1 MASPAFRA
9 AGAVLQ
15 QTTTGGSDSGNV
27 SLPAG
32 TADGDFLLLII
43 RTLVGDSLPV
53 PPSGWT
59 AIDSFE
65 TTSPYQTDLHIYRR
79 TAASEPAS
87 YVVSNSGNGA
97 GSNQFFAQILGWDS
111 GIFDTSAKWVGS
123 SSNTTIQCPSVTAA
137 DSNSTL
143 ICVYGQ
149 QGNNSNAGPYTPPSG
164 MTEREDVAD
173 TSSVGQR
180 TSYGAADLSV
190 GAGATGT
197 KNATATDGT
206 TYHCGVSLII
216 YNSIQGLSG
225 QAILSGIT
233 ADGGMATQPD
243 SSLSG
248 QAILSGITADGGM
261 GLAPGV
267 LTTPVLKNN
276 TGTILA
282 SVSGI
287 VANVYNSTT
296 GALVV
301 RKTGLTSN
309 GSGIVTIS
317 DVLLAAGT
325 TYAYELDLS
334 ASSQGRRLPTGVAA

>member
-1 MASPAFRA
+1 MGISIQAGSIGVWSGELASTAPYGKNHDVTVGAGTDRILVVTIACGGGGGMPASLTVTFNGVALTKLAETGGDPNSSNAIFYTINPSVGTYTLATNVGSWYGQTLAVAFAVFTGVDQSTSFGTPNLIANAYAASPATA
-9 AGAVLQ
+9 TL
-15 QTTTGGSDSGNV
+15 
-27 SLPAG
+27 
-32 TADGDFLLLII
+32 TADSDDATLCAAALQGPPTDFLAQSGQIEFGVIANLDSKSI
-43 RTLVGDSLPV
+43 RS
-53 PPSGWT
+53 
-59 AIDSFE
+59 
-65 TTSPYQTDLHIYRR
+65 
-79 TAASEPAS
+79 S
-87 YVVSNSGNGA
+87 YK
-97 GSNQFFAQILGWDS
+97 LG
-111 GIFDTSAKWVGS
+111 TSAAVGYS
-123 SSNTTIQCPSVTAA
+123 WTSGVDQFSMISVVMNAA
-137 DSNSTL
+137 APL
-143 ICVYGQ
+143 
-149 QGNNSNAGPYTPPSG
+149 P
-164 MTEREDVAD
+164 E
-173 TSSVGQR
+173 
-180 TSYGAADLSV
+180 
-190 GAGATGT
+190 
-197 KNATATDGT
+197 
-206 TYHCGVSLII
+206 
-216 YNSIQGLSG
+216 LSG

-233 ADGGMATQPD
+233 ADGGFTSVA

-309 GSGIVTIS
+309 ASGMVTIS